1 MEKENSLNQI
11 KRLTEA
17 EAFRAEVVSVRIVC
31 PPDVIEA
38 ALASLADSYGEA
50 WQPST
55 RKPSRYETGEV
66 LQYGTLIVPVPR
78 N

>member
-1 MEKENSLNQI
+1 MEKENSLSQI
-11 KRLTEA
+11 KRLTKA
-17 EAFRAEVVSVRIVC
+17 EAFRPGIVSVRIVC

-55 RKPSRYETGEV
+55 RKPSRYEGGEI
-66 LQYGTLIVPVPR
+66 LQYGTLIITVPR